1 MSPCQAPGSQVTAPA
16 VTRRMVHT
24 VMLRGRTVEGEP
36 LGQRVSPPLPWED
49 GREHG
54 AGKRLGRPK
63 DTSLYESGKQAD
75 LKLRTGGNQR
85 LRSRESDPHTLT
97 ISLQSHSLSNMLESI
112 RSSRSRPH
120 FSFQRGFA
128 RELTTCVSTF
138 FLNLPTQI
146 SNRHLKL
153 NTPHT

>member
-1 MSPCQAPGSQVTAPA
+1 M
-16 VTRRMVHT
+16 
-24 VMLRGRTVEGEP
+24 EGEP
-36 LGQRVSPPLPWED
+36 LGQRVSAPLPWED

-63 DTSLYESGKQAD
+63 DTSLYKSGKQAD

-85 LRSRESDPHTLT
+85 LRSHESDRHTLT

-112 RSSRSRPH
+112 RSRPH
-120 FSFQRGFA
+120 FSLQHGFGC
-128 RELTTCVSTF
+128 ELMTCVSTF